1 MICYLSLGS
10 NVGDRRQNLT
20 KAIDMLAKLPNSR
33 LTKISGF
40 YETEPWGG
48 VEQDPFLNNVVEME
62 TALSPEQLLTEC
74 QNIENILGRVRTVR
88 WGPRTIDIDI
98 LIYGDLKLSGARLTI
113 PHPYLEVREFVLA
126 PLREIAPDLILPSGR
141 PVTEVKGEGKVKLL
155 N

>member
-10 NVGDRRQNLT
+10 NVGDRQQYLT
-20 KAIDMLAKLPNSR
+20 RAMDLLAKLPNSR
-33 LTKISGF
+33 ITKISAF
-40 YETEPWGG
+40 YETEAWGG
-48 VEQDPFLNNVVEME
+48 VKQNSFINNVVEFQ
-62 TALSPEQLLTEC
+62 TTLSPEQLLAEC
-74 QNIENILGRVRTVR
+74 QNIENSLGRQRSVH

-98 LIYGDLKLSGARLTI
+98 LIYGDLKFTSDKLII

-141 PVTEVKGEGKVKLL
+141 SVTEVKGEGKVKLL